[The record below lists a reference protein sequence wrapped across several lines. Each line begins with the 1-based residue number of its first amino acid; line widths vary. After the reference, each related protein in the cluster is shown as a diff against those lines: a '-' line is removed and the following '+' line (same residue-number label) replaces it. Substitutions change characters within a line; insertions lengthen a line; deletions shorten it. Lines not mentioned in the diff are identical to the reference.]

1 MATIASRTAGLLPV
15 LMVLAAASLGC
26 SSLQTSPA
34 DLDSH
39 AMMPPP
45 EEEDSEPRIVVELR
59 ETEEEPVRLKAPLKE
74 AMVVQ
79 EALEGSGAL
88 RAFRRMDIVV
98 VRPVPNEMPLRMPV
112 NFDWVERQVS
122 DATNY
127 SLHPGDTVEVTEDS
141 RTLFDRMVET
151 AMEPFKSMT
160 R

>member
-1 MATIASRTAGLLPV
+1 MATIASRTAGLLPMF
-15 LMVLAAASLGC
+15 MVLVAASVGC

-34 DLDSH
+34 NWDAQ

-45 EEEDSEPRIVVELR
+45 EEQDSEPRIVVELR
-59 ETEEEPVRLKAPLKE
+59 ETEEDPVRLKAPLKE
-74 AMVVQ
+74 GMVVQ

-98 VRPVPNEMPLRMPV
+98 VRPVPHDLPLRMPV

-141 RTLFDRMVET
+141 RTIIDRMVDS